1 MRGSIILAAM
11 LVGLALH
18 AAPSAA
24 AASGQQAGKTQPAER
39 SDRQRSDTGTGA
51 GSHTSTSTS
60 TTENSTSTSSSN
72 TARDKQ
78 SGSNQGHTEHD
89 SGSDKD
95 EPRPQPF
102 EPAAAQTPGTP
113 QPVFVISCNA
123 SGCNDNQG
131 NFLTR
136 SGPQRLEGPKGIR
149 CQLMGGNWQCSPATQ
164 P

>member
-18 AAPSAA
+18 AGPSAA
-24 AASGQQAGKTQPAER
+24 AASGQQAGKTQPAQR
-39 SDRQRSDTGTGA
+39 SDRQRSDTGTGT
-51 GSHTSTSTS
+51 HTSTS

-78 SGSNQGHTEHD
+78 SDKQSGSNQGHTEHD
-89 SGSDKD
+89 SDSDKD

-102 EPAAAQTPGTP
+102 EPAAASTPGTP

-136 SGPQRLEGPKGIR
+136 SGPQRLVGPNGIR

>member
-18 AAPSAA
+18 AGPSAA

-39 SDRQRSDTGTGA
+39 SDRQRSDTGTGT
-51 GSHTSTSTS
+51 HTSTSTS
-60 TTENSTSTSSSN
+60 TSTTDSSN

-78 SGSNQGHTEHD
+78 SGSNQGHTEHN